1 VFETDHIR
9 FELPWQST
17 AEELSALLGSS
28 FAYRGV
34 DDAAWSVE
42 VELGEDPEALASLL
56 RQVEAWVAE
65 RRLWAIRYEL
75 DGRWYVMEAGEMPSV
90 IAAVEAA

>member
-1 VFETDHIR
+1 VFEDDHIR

-17 AEELSALLGSS
+17 AEELCALLESS

-34 DDAAWSVE
+34 DDAAWSVA

-56 RQVEAWVAE
+56 RRVEAWVAE

-75 DGRWYVMEAGEMPSV
+75 DGRWYVLEAGEIPSV
-90 IAAVEAA
+90 ITVIDAV